1 MKINGMKTMNGIIL
15 KSEEN
20 KISFIF
26 KDNEECLLTIEK
38 LGSDKVK
45 VLFYSNRE
53 IVKDEI
59 MNREGLNE
67 IGMKY
72 IPNYLL
78 NSYTKLIKNF

>member
-26 KDNEECLLTIEK
+26 KDNEEYLLTIEK

>member
-1 MKINGMKTMNGIIL
+1 MKINGMKTMNGIII

-26 KDNEECLLTIEK
+26 KDNEECLLTIEN
-38 LGSDKVK
+38 LGFDKVK
-45 VLFYSNRE
+45 VLFYSNSE

-59 MNREGLNE
+59 MNREGLND